1 MSVRRRGNGLTAES
15 YVLLIDVDPGL
26 AEQLL
31 AALAS
36 AGIAAYM
43 TPSDGSA
50 ARSAPRLE
58 LHLPTRPLD
67 AVHVDSTR
75 RPAARRVLEA
85 TVPDLTAGLPTV
97 EEEDQFAALIAAWN
111 DEPETHDWPAAEDLE
126 HSPEQDAPDA
136 PPAGPPRRRRTDLP
150 APDPDTASG
159 PTKSGDTASGA
170 TDDPTKDAAAPE
182 SDAPRSEADAGATN
196 RPSLDKPA
204 PPDTPTTPA
213 DDGAFA
219 APSGPTA
226 DEHYVPPPLPP
237 LPPSHPVTKWG
248 LVALGLGLL
257 LLIFPTLLGLEHS
270 TGVDF
275 VGVFC
280 IIGAVGLL
288 VSRLS
293 NRSTDEYEGPDDGAV
308 V

>member
-1 MSVRRRGNGLTAES
+1 
-15 YVLLIDVDPGL
+15 
-26 AEQLL
+26 
-31 AALAS
+31 
-36 AGIAAYM
+36 M
-43 TPSDGSA
+43 TPADGSA
-50 ARSAPRLE
+50 ARSAPRPE

-85 TVPDLTAGLPTV
+85 TLPDRTAGLPTV

-111 DEPETHDWPAAEDLE
+111 DDPETHDWPAAEDLE
-126 HSPEQDAPDA
+126 PAPGKDALDASPAD
-136 PPAGPPRRRRTDLP
+136 PPRRRRTDLP
-150 APDPDTASG
+150 APDPDTAAEDRAA
-159 PTKSGDTASGA
+159 GDTAAEDRAREDTGDLTQDA
-170 TDDPTKDAAAPE
+170 TAPE
-182 SDAPRSEADAGATN
+182 SDASASQPGAATGASH
-196 RPSLDKPA
+196 RPSLDKPDT
-204 PPDTPTTPA
+204 PDTPTTPPG
-213 DDGAFA
+213 DA
-219 APSGPTA
+219 ASPAPLGPTA

-293 NRSTDEYEGPDDGAV
+293 NRSTGEYEGPDDGAV